1 VTKVQDL
8 SLLPWF
14 KLVDCSAPNF
24 GRQDGRLAN
33 ISDFHNGRRVDITMN
48 YSFRHL
54 DPSATKVYRG
64 TVLYG
69 IEDDDICH
77 LLRVK
82 GGYVVETPVTD
93 KWIRGQHI
101 DTLKNYFTTIKP
113 LRIIHDGL

>member
-1 VTKVQDL
+1 MDNQ
-8 SLLPWF
+8 F
-14 KLVDCSAPNF
+14 K
-24 GRQDGRLAN
+24 
-33 ISDFHNGRRVDITMN
+33 
-48 YSFRHL
+48 HL

-77 LLRVK
+77 LIKIK

-101 DTLKNYFTTIKP
+101 ETLKTYFKNIKP
-113 LRIIHDGL
+113 LRLLADGL